1 MQEFSTTENCL
12 RVELKHVRRGR
23 FVKSTSNPE
32 FAAPGNTRTTNRALC
47 KPGSLRGFRRG
58 PRVATR
64 PRTIPL
70 LCPGAALCSP
80 VSLVQFC
87 LAVAY
92 IAPFRALRYNPD
104 RVPLS
109 DVATQ
114 PYDKITPVMQER
126 YYAANPYN
134 LVRIILGKR
143 EPSDGPRNNPYT
155 RAAVSFAD
163 WRRNGVFLHDE
174 HPSLYRYVQSF
185 AAPDG
190 RPELQRRGFIAL
202 GKLEDY
208 PAKVVFPH
216 ERTLAGPKTDRL
228 DLLRA
233 TRAHFGQIFMLYSD
247 PADQIGAALA
257 SAPRAEMPPDMEM
270 RDEYNVLHQLWK
282 ISDPSL
288 VELVQTKMQ
297 DKQLIIA
304 DGHHRYETALNYRN
318 ERRARAE
325 EAVFD
330 DPGKHSAEN
339 RRIRHRSG
347 ELAPYEMAMMTFI
360 NMDGAGIVILPTH
373 RVVDGLG
380 SFSADA
386 FKAGARSH
394 FSVEEVDPSLDSAR
408 ARIILRE
415 AGHAGTAILG
425 VTTGRA
431 FLFDTPKSLGSHLLA
446 GLSLRQQS
454 LDVVLLHKCLLE
466 AVLGI
471 SEEAI
476 RSQQH
481 VSYVRD
487 VDEALSRVRSGGA
500 NIAFLVNPVRMGQV
514 RDIALDGEVL
524 PQKSTDFYP
533 KLLSG
538 LAIYALD

>member
-1 MQEFSTTENCL
+1 M
-12 RVELKHVRRGR
+12 
-23 FVKSTSNPE
+23 
-32 FAAPGNTRTTNRALC
+32 
-47 KPGSLRGFRRG
+47 
-58 PRVATR
+58 
-64 PRTIPL
+64 
-70 LCPGAALCSP
+70 
-80 VSLVQFC
+80 SLVQFC

-114 PYDKITPVMQER
+114 PYDKITPTMQER
-126 YYAANPYN
+126 YYSANPHN

-143 EPSDGPRNNPYT
+143 ESSDGPRNNPYT
-155 RAAVSFAD
+155 RAAAWFAD

-174 HPSLYRYVQSF
+174 HPSLYWYVQSF

-190 RPELQRRGFIAL
+190 GPELQRPGFIAL

-247 PADQIGAALA
+247 PADQIGSALV
-257 SAPRAEMPPDMEM
+257 SGSRAEMPPDMEM
-270 RDEYNVLHQLWK
+270 CDEFDVLHRLWK
-282 ISDPSL
+282 ISDPSII
-288 VELVQTKMQ
+288 ELVQTRMQ

-318 ERRARAE
+318 ERRARSE
-325 EAVFD
+325 EAVFE

-339 RRIRHRSG
+339 RRIRHRSA

-360 NMDGAGIVILPTH
+360 NMDGPGIVILPTH
-373 RVVDGLG
+373 RVVHGLG
-380 SFSADA
+380 SFSADGL
-386 FKAGARSH
+386 KAEARSH
-394 FSVEEVDPSLDSAR
+394 FSVEEVDPSLDAVR
-408 ARIILRE
+408 ARSILRE

-425 VTTGRA
+425 VTRDRA
-431 FLFDTPKSLGSHLLA
+431 FLFDTPKSFGSQLLA

-466 AVLGI
+466 AALGI

-500 NIAFLVNPVRMGQV
+500 NIAFLVNPVRMRQV
-514 RDIALDGEVL
+514 RNIALEGEVL

-538 LAIYALD
+538 LAIYALE